1 MLTAPG
7 MTHPGLN
14 FFGVT
19 WVPLGGFPPFGTRVS
34 GLCWTMI
41 QPFFFFVLRSV
52 VTLFRTWRRAV
63 GSLCKALTHTPWAM
77 VHRSS
82 SASMLGARF
91 VCPGVTGRFDI
102 PSCVLSDL
110 AEQFAASRSLRSLRL
125 PDFL

>member
-1 MLTAPG
+1 MIRLFS
-7 MTHPGLN
+7 LCC
-14 FFGVT
+14 
-19 WVPLGGFPPFGTRVS
+19 LG
-34 GLCWTMI
+34 
-41 QPFFFFVLRSV
+41 

-63 GSLCKALTHTPWAM
+63 GSLCKALTHTM
-77 VHRSS
+77 VHRTS